1 MGEEPMFW
9 LVLII
14 LGVVIYFV
22 KDSIDTSKF
31 TDNQNSTAI
40 NPQNTEHQTGN
51 FTIQSGTLI
60 KYTGHESTVVIP
72 DEVKIIGKDAF
83 KLSRAQSIIIP
94 NSVTEICA
102 NAFASQSSLTAITIP
117 ASVQTIGYRAF
128 ELCFN
133 LEKVVFNGSNPKI
146 ASGMFYHCHN
156 LKEVSLPKQMQNI
169 PDNMFEGCSDLCN
182 IYIPNSV
189 KTIGFYAFSGCGFTE
204 LAIPYGVVT
213 LESGAFS
220 CCRKLTEITIPN
232 SMTRIES
239 SVFSNCDSLQKITLP
254 DELAFI
260 GNGAFSKCSCLRC
273 IQLPK
278 GVDAIRKGIF
288 SGCTHLESVS
298 IPSAVTMIEEN
309 AFERC
314 TNLMHIDLPEQ
325 LASIGE
331 RAFENCYNLMTIK
344 MPKKLTDIG
353 KFAFNNCQKLES
365 IVIPEGIGNL
375 PYSAFGNCSRL
386 AAVSLPDSLGQIGE
400 RAFYECKYL
409 RNICL
414 PNTIREI
421 GKAAFNTCSSL
432 KKITVPASVQRIG
445 ENAFA
450 FCSSLTEARIESANT
465 LVDNYAFWNSGRQL
479 AICAPK
485 GSYAESYAQRNS
497 IMFAELDES
506 AHVDEKVLITIADFV
521 VRSNTF
527 MCYFQHNVETIQ
539 AYVNVLH
546 RDGSIRQQSVMAAY
560 CKDCDCYYI
569 LESSFKLLQKQG
581 VLLCQV
587 ITLEELQKKG
597 ASVFSN
603 ENMKA
608 QSVLR
613 RCGYTVNATDNLST
627 TQRQQILL
635 QVLDNRVYSASELY
649 NFLDWLINY
658 AGRSTQR
665 NMDSAVKKWT
675 EDRNFVS
682 QYDEDKRR
690 KVQIGSITHR
700 ADQ

>member
-1 MGEEPMFW
+1 
-9 LVLII
+9 
-14 LGVVIYFV
+14 
-22 KDSIDTSKF
+22 
-31 TDNQNSTAI
+31 
-40 NPQNTEHQTGN
+40 
-51 FTIQSGTLI
+51 
-60 KYTGHESTVVIP
+60 
-72 DEVKIIGKDAF
+72 
-83 KLSRAQSIIIP
+83 
-94 NSVTEICA
+94 
-102 NAFASQSSLTAITIP
+102 
-117 ASVQTIGYRAF
+117 
-128 ELCFN
+128 
-133 LEKVVFNGSNPKI
+133 
-146 ASGMFYHCHN
+146 
-156 LKEVSLPKQMQNI
+156 
-169 PDNMFEGCSDLCN
+169 
-182 IYIPNSV
+182 
-189 KTIGFYAFSGCGFTE
+189 
-204 LAIPYGVVT
+204 
-213 LESGAFS
+213 
-220 CCRKLTEITIPN
+220 
-232 SMTRIES
+232 
-239 SVFSNCDSLQKITLP
+239 
-254 DELAFI
+254 
-260 GNGAFSKCSCLRC
+260 
-273 IQLPK
+273 
-278 GVDAIRKGIF
+278 
-288 SGCTHLESVS
+288 
-298 IPSAVTMIEEN
+298 MIEEN
-309 AFERC
+309 AFDRC

-325 LASIGE
+325 LTSIGE
-331 RAFENCYNLMTIK
+331 RAFENCYNLTTVR
-344 MPKKLTDIG
+344 MPKKLKKIG
-353 KFAFNNCQKLES
+353 KFAFDNCKKLES
-365 IVIPEGIGNL
+365 IVVPEGIDNL

-386 AAVSLPDSLGQIGE
+386 AAVSLPNSLETIGE
-400 RAFYECKYL
+400 RTFYECNNL

-414 PNTIREI
+414 PNALQEI
-421 GKAAFNTCSSL
+421 GKDAFNTCSSL

-445 ENAFA
+445 EKAFA
-450 FCSSLTEARIESANT
+450 FCSSMTAARIENANT
-465 LVDNYAFWNSGRQL
+465 LIDNYAFWNIGKQL
-479 AICAPK
+479 TICAPN
-485 GSYAESYAQRNS
+485 GSYAESYAQRDN
-497 IMFAELDES
+497 IMFVELDRG
-506 AHVDEKVLITIADFV
+506 AQVDENVLITIADFV

-527 MCYFQHNVETIQ
+527 MCYFQHDVETIQ

-675 EDRNFVS
+675 EDRNFVA
-682 QYDEDKRR
+682 QYNENNRR